1 LRRVIFLFEA
11 SRWISSALFV
21 FDKSGIKLITT
32 AFIYNAEFTAAS
44 LYKPCKFL
52 PLRIYFFLES
62 LSKMLLQTS
71 HAPLIGHS
79 PSLIFAAI
87 RGTEGDFPFD
97 WRAQAD

>member
-32 AFIYNAEFTAAS
+32 AFIYNAEFRAAS

-52 PLRIYFFLES
+52 PFRIYFFEILVQDAVANIARAADWALAVANFRS
-62 LSKMLLQTS
+62 DSWNGRGLS
-71 HAPLIGHS
+71 I
-79 PSLIFAAI
+79 
-87 RGTEGDFPFD
+87 
-97 WRAQAD
+97 